1 MLYIKYFLTL
11 LVAGVFDSSPAQFG
25 EAGSPKFSPG
35 LGPAGLFP
43 RKQET
48 LSSHSCNILFVKG
61 ETVLYKYCF
70 T

>member
-1 MLYIKYFLTL
+1 MLYIKYLLTL
-11 LVAGVFDSSPAQFG
+11 PVARAFDCSPAQFG
-25 EAGSPKFSPG
+25 EAGPPKFGPG

-43 RKQET
+43 GKQET